1 MLTFCVSAVLVK
13 TCGPTE
19 FPCNDGSCVEKG
31 RWCDAK
37 IDCDDDSD
45 ENYCFYRTTSIKS
58 E

>member
-1 MLTFCVSAVLVK
+1 MLTFVSAELVK
-13 TCGPTE
+13 TCGPDE

-31 RWCDAK
+31 RWCDSK

-45 ENYCFYRTTSIKS
+45 ELYCFFGSSLIRS